1 MSNEI
6 IIRPAAPDD
15 AATLLEIYAPYVEKT
30 AITFE
35 YTVPTIE
42 EFRRRIEKISSVY
55 PYIAAERNGEI
66 LGYAY
71 AGLFKEREAYA
82 RSVETT
88 IYVRQD
94 AKHLGI
100 GRRLY
105 ESLEAILKSQGF
117 QNLNA
122 CIAVPIC
129 EDEYL
134 TFDSVKFHSRMG
146 YITVG
151 EFHKCAYKFG
161 RWYNMVW
168 MEKLIGEHEKLPAPL
183 VLFPEIKKSVASI

>member
-1 MSNEI
+1 MPNDI
-6 IIRPAAPDD
+6 ILR
-15 AATLLEIYAPYVEKT
+15 AATVGDTEELLKIYAPYVEKT
-30 AITFE
+30 AISFE
-35 YTVPTIE
+35 YTAPTQE
-42 EFRRRIEKISSVY
+42 EFKRRIESISSFY
-55 PYIAAERNGEI
+55 PYIAAESGGAI

-71 AGLFKEREAYA
+71 ANTFKEREAYS

-94 AKHLGI
+94 IKRLGI

-105 ESLEAILKSQGF
+105 ENLETILKKQGIK
-117 QNLNA
+117 NLNA
-122 CIAVPIC
+122 CIAVPET

-134 TFDSVKFHSRMG
+134 SLDSVKFHSRMG
-146 YITVG
+146 YTAVG

-168 MEKLIGEHEKLPAPL
+168 MEKLIAEHDDNPVPL
-183 VLFPEIKKSVASI
+183 IPFPEIIKSAALT